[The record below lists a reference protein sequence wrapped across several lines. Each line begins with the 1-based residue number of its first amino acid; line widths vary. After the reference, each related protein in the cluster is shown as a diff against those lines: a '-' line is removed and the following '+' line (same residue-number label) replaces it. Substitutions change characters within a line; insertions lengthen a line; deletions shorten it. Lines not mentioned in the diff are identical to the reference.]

1 MTLVAALGET
11 GLLGGPWITGAR
23 EISKMIKSGR
33 TKAKIN
39 EALNALPPV
48 QP

>member
-1 MTLVAALGET
+1 VAS
-11 GLLGGPWITGAR
+11 GLRQI
-23 EISKMIKSGR
+23 IKMRQEGR
-33 TKAKIN
+33 TKARIN